1 VVAGSQEEFAAAVR
15 AHRFEPIDLGA
26 EVLARGR
33 RSLDSAGLLVVGEAH
48 GVRETPAALLALA
61 QALGTRAIA
70 FEWSWEELDELVQDY
85 VARGSLDLGRLWSLP
100 AWAEVFGGD
109 GRVTAGHFALLQRL
123 RDEGRLD
130 QVVLYDRLD
139 PEPPVAAAVR
149 EREMADRLLAEWDGH
164 LPLLLLTG
172 AGHARLDPDTDTLAS
187 LLARSRP
194 GLEAAMIEYGGGQ
207 GWFRGVYDVPTS
219 MPPAS
224 ATLRIAR
231 ATPAVVLGRA
241 CA

>member
-1 VVAGSQEEFAAAVR
+1 MVAASPEEFAAAVR
-15 AHRFEPIDLGA
+15 AHRFEPLDIGTD
-26 EVLARGR
+26 VLTRGR

-48 GVRETPAALLALA
+48 GVRETPGVLLALA

-85 VARGSLDLGRLWSLP
+85 VAGASLDLGRLWSLP

-123 RDEGRLD
+123 RDERRLD

-139 PEPPVAAAVR
+139 PEPPVNAAVR
-149 EREMADRLLAEWDGH
+149 EREMADRLLAEWDAQ
-164 LPLLLLTG
+164 LPLVILTG
-172 AGHARLDPDTDTLAS
+172 AGHARLDADTDTLAS

-194 GLEAAMIEYGGGQ
+194 GLEAATIEYGGGQ
-207 GWFRGVYDVPTS
+207 GWFRGLYDVPAS
-219 MPPAS
+219 LPPDS
-224 ATLRIAR
+224 AGLRVAR
-231 ATPAVVLGRA
+231 ATPAVVPGRGGG
-241 CA
+241 